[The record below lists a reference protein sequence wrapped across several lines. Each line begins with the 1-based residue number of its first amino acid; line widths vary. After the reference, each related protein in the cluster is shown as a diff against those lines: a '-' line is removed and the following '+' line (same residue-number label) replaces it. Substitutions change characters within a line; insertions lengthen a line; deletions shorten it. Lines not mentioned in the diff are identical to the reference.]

1 MSCNHRCRCS
11 CISNMNPNISKYNKE
26 AYIKSFYDD
35 AIKHF
40 ESALMRVS
48 VMAYIVVKGVV
59 YGPFFNGPLPN
70 PRIDAGSLHAEI
82 NCIRQFFGEKGVY
95 NPYKGHKQAK
105 NADKKINSSIKAIV
119 IVVRFDKTM
128 KMKSA
133 RPCRDCLS
141 AMKAYGI
148 KKVHYTTDNGNIV
161 VENISDM
168 YSIHHS
174 FVALKHHKITYP
186 KSWISTKVHFIKSL
200 INLPSSMKKYNFFM
214 LWKHN
219 LRNVLPMLQYNI
231 KKNVVHIMD
240 DSNNLLI
247 KIQLS

>member
-11 CISNMNPNISKYNKE
+11 CISNMNPNISKYNTN
-26 AYIKSFYDD
+26 IKAFRED
-35 AIKHF
+35 AIREFKTI
-40 ESALMRVS
+40 SMRVC
-48 VMAYIVVKGVV
+48 VMAYMLTKRNII
-59 YGPFFNGPLPN
+59 GPFLNGPSTN
-70 PRIDAGSLHAEI
+70 PKIDACSMHAER
-82 NCIRQFFGEKGVY
+82 NCIRKVIGIHTKF
-95 NPYKGHKQAK
+95 NPYRKLPIT
-105 NADKKINSSIKAIV
+105 DKKTNYEI
-119 IVVRFDKTM
+119 IVVRFDRTGKV
-128 KMKSA
+128 KSA

-148 KKVHYTTDNGNIV
+148 KKVHYTTDDGNIV
-161 VENISDM
+161 VENVSDM

-186 KSWISTKVHFIKSL
+186 KSWISTKVYFIKSL

-219 LRNVLPMLQYNI
+219 LCNVLPMLQYNI

>member
-1 MSCNHRCRCS
+1 MYHTCRCS
-11 CISNMNPNISKYNKE
+11 CISNMNPNISKYSSNIRAFRE
-26 AYIKSFYDD
+26 D
-35 AIKHF
+35 AITEFKTI
-40 ESALMRVS
+40 SMRVC
-48 VMAYIVVKGVV
+48 VMAYMLTKRNII
-59 YGPFFNGPLPN
+59 GPFLNGPSTN
-70 PRIDAGSLHAEI
+70 PRINACSMHAER
-82 NCIRQFFGEKGVY
+82 NCMRKVMGIHTKF
-95 NPYKGHKQAK
+95 NPYRKLPIT
-105 NADKKINSSIKAIV
+105 DKKTNYEIIV
-119 IVVRFDKTM
+119 IRFDRTRKV
-128 KMKSA
+128 KSA

-148 KKVHYTTDNGNIV
+148 KKVHYTTDDGNIV
-161 VENISDM
+161 VENVSDM

-186 KSWISTKVHFIKSL
+186 KSWISTKIHFIKSL

-219 LRNVLPMLQYNI
+219 LCNVLPMLKYDV

>member
-1 MSCNHRCRCS
+1 MTCNHTCRCS
-11 CISNMNPNISKYNKE
+11 CISNMNPNISKYSSNIRAFRE
-26 AYIKSFYDD
+26 D
-35 AIKHF
+35 AITEFKTI
-40 ESALMRVS
+40 SMRVC
-48 VMAYIVVKGVV
+48 VMAYMLTKRNII
-59 YGPFFNGPLPN
+59 GPFLNGPSTN
-70 PRIDAGSLHAEI
+70 PRINACSMHAER
-82 NCIRQFFGEKGVY
+82 NCMRKVMGIHTKF
-95 NPYKGHKQAK
+95 NPYRKLPIT
-105 NADKKINSSIKAIV
+105 DKKTNYEIIV
-119 IVVRFDKTM
+119 IRFDRTRKV
-128 KMKSA
+128 KSA

-148 KKVHYTTDNGNIV
+148 KKVHYTTDDGNIV
-161 VENISDM
+161 VENVSDM

-174 FVALKHHKITYP
+174 FVALKHHQITYP
-186 KSWISTKVHFIKSL
+186 KSWISTKAYFIKSL

-219 LRNVLPMLQYNI
+219 LSNVLPMLKYDV

>member
-1 MSCNHRCRCS
+1 
-11 CISNMNPNISKYNKE
+11 MNPNISKYNTN
-26 AYIKSFYDD
+26 IKAFRED
-35 AIKHF
+35 AIREFKTI
-40 ESALMRVS
+40 SMRVC
-48 VMAYIVVKGVV
+48 VMAYMLTKRNII
-59 YGPFFNGPLPN
+59 GPFLNGPSTN
-70 PRIDAGSLHAEI
+70 PKIDACSMHAER
-82 NCIRQFFGEKGVY
+82 NCIRKVIGIHTKF
-95 NPYKGHKQAK
+95 NPYRKLPIT
-105 NADKKINSSIKAIV
+105 DKKTNYEI
-119 IVVRFDKTM
+119 IVVRFDRTGKV
-128 KMKSA
+128 KSA

-148 KKVHYTTDNGNIV
+148 KKVHYTTDDGNIV
-161 VENISDM
+161 VENVSDM

-186 KSWISTKVHFIKSL
+186 KSWISTKVYFIKSL

-219 LRNVLPMLQYNI
+219 LCNVLPMLQYNI